1 MSERVKKAVK
11 EIRKY
16 EESKMRAIDEY
27 FMELEKNPYK
37 GLPDGFDPAAVQIK
51 EAWLELNRAKRE
63 VTVLVCKVET
73 IVKKM
78 ESLILSLMEDP
89 ASDDEIVMDILKKMK
104 LEVALLE
111 DQIKNTN
118 WDAEFYEWWLS
129 EVKKDDFFLDECR
142 RMEEDS

>member
-1 MSERVKKAVK
+1 MSERVKNAVK

-51 EAWLELNRAKRE
+51 EAWLERNRAKRE

-73 IVKKM
+73 LVKKM

-89 ASDDEIVMDILKKMK
+89 TSDEELIMDNLKEMK

-111 DQIKNTN
+111 DQIKNAN

-129 EVKKDDFFLDECR
+129 EVKKDEFFWYECC

>member
-27 FMELEKNPYK
+27 FMELEKDPYK

-51 EAWLELNRAKRE
+51 EAWMELNRAKRE

-89 ASDDEIVMDILKKMK
+89 ASDEELVMDILKEMK

-111 DQIKNTN
+111 DQIKNAN

>member
-27 FMELEKNPYK
+27 FMELEKDPYK

-78 ESLILSLMEDP
+78 ESLILSMMEDP
-89 ASDDEIVMDILKKMK
+89 ASDDEMIMDILKEMK

-111 DQIKNTN
+111 DQIKNAN
-118 WDAEFYEWWLS
+118 WDADFYKWWLS
-129 EVKKDDFFLDECR
+129 EVKKDEFFLDECC
-142 RMEEDS
+142 RMEEEK

>member
-27 FMELEKNPYK
+27 FMELEKNPYM

-73 IVKKM
+73 LVKKM
-78 ESLILSLMEDP
+78 ESLIQSLMEDP
-89 ASDDEIVMDILKKMK
+89 TSDDEMIMDILKEMK
-104 LEVALLE
+104 IEVALLE
-111 DQIKNTN
+111 DQIKNAN

-129 EVKKDDFFLDECR
+129 QARNDEFFVDECR

>member
-1 MSERVKKAVK
+1 MSERVKKAVQ

-51 EAWLELNRAKRE
+51 EAWLELNRTKRE

-73 IVKKM
+73 LVKKM
-78 ESLILSLMEDP
+78 ESLILSMMEDP
-89 ASDDEIVMDILKKMK
+89 TSDEELVMDILKEMK

-111 DQIKNTN
+111 DQIKNAN

-129 EVKKDDFFLDECR
+129 EVKKDEFFIDECR
-142 RMEEDS
+142 RMEEEK

>member
-51 EAWLELNRAKRE
+51 EAWMELNRAKRE

-73 IVKKM
+73 LVKKM
-78 ESLILSLMEDP
+78 ESLILSMMEDP
-89 ASDDEIVMDILKKMK
+89 TSDDEMVMDILKEMK

-111 DQIKNTN
+111 DQIKNTT
-118 WDAEFYEWWLS
+118 WDADFYEWWLS

>member
-51 EAWLELNRAKRE
+51 EAWMELNRAKRE

-73 IVKKM
+73 LVKKM
-78 ESLILSLMEDP
+78 ESLILSMMEDP
-89 ASDDEIVMDILKKMK
+89 TSDDEMVMAFLKEMK

-111 DQIKNTN
+111 DQIKNAN

-129 EVKKDDFFLDECR
+129 EVKKDEFFLDECC
-142 RMEEDS
+142 RMERDL

>member
-63 VTVLVCKVET
+63 VTVLVCKVESL
-73 IVKKM
+73 VKKM
-78 ESLILSLMEDP
+78 ESLILSMMEDP
-89 ASDDEIVMDILKKMK
+89 TSDEELVMDILKKMQ

-111 DQIKNTN
+111 DQIKNAN
-118 WDAEFYEWWLS
+118 WDADFYEWWLS
-129 EVKKDDFFLDECR
+129 EVKKDEFFADECR
-142 RMEEDS
+142 RMEEDA

>member
-51 EAWLELNRAKRE
+51 EAWMELNRSKRE

-73 IVKKM
+73 LVKKM
-78 ESLILSLMEDP
+78 EALIQSMMEDP
-89 ASDDEIVMDILKKMK
+89 TSDDEMVMDILKEMK
-104 LEVALLE
+104 LEVAMLE
-111 DQIKNTN
+111 DQIKNAN

-129 EVKKDDFFLDECR
+129 QVKKDEFFWYECC
-142 RMEEDS
+142 RMEEEK

>member
-27 FMELEKNPYK
+27 FMELEKNPYT

-73 IVKKM
+73 LVKKM
-78 ESLILSLMEDP
+78 ETLIQSMMEDP
-89 ASDDEIVMDILKKMK
+89 ASDDEMVMDILKEMK

-111 DQIKNTN
+111 DQIKNST
-118 WDAEFYEWWLS
+118 WDAEFYEWWLE
-129 EVKKDDFFLDECR
+129 EVKKDEFFLDECR

>member
-27 FMELEKNPYK
+27 FMELEKDPYK

-63 VTVLVCKVET
+63 VTVLACKVET
-73 IVKKM
+73 LVKKM
-78 ESLILSLMEDP
+78 ESLILSMMEDP
-89 ASDDEIVMDILKKMK
+89 ASDDEMTMDILKEMK

-111 DQIKNTN
+111 DQIKNAN
-118 WDAEFYEWWLS
+118 WDTEFYEWWLS

>member
-73 IVKKM
+73 LVKKM
-78 ESLILSLMEDP
+78 ESLIQSLMEDP
-89 ASDDEIVMDILKKMK
+89 TSDDELVMAFLKEMK
-104 LEVALLE
+104 VEVALLE
-111 DQIKNTN
+111 DQIKNAN
-118 WDAEFYEWWLS
+118 WDAEFYEWWLN
-129 EVKKDDFFLDECR
+129 EVKKDEFFVDECR
-142 RMEEDS
+142 RMEEDA

>member
-1 MSERVKKAVK
+1 MSERVKKAVQ

-73 IVKKM
+73 LVKKM
-78 ESLILSLMEDP
+78 ETLILSMMEDP
-89 ASDDEIVMDILKKMK
+89 TSDEELVMDILKEMQ

-111 DQIKNTN
+111 DQIKNST

-129 EVKKDDFFLDECR
+129 EVKKDEFFMDECR
-142 RMEEDS
+142 RMEEDT

>member
-11 EIRKY
+11 EIRNY

-73 IVKKM
+73 LVKKM
-78 ESLILSLMEDP
+78 EALIQSLMEDP
-89 ASDDEIVMDILKKMK
+89 TSDDEMIMDILKEMK
-104 LEVALLE
+104 LEVAMLE
-111 DQIKNTN
+111 DQIKNAN

-129 EVKKDDFFLDECR
+129 EVKKDEFFLDECR
-142 RMEEDS
+142 RMEEDA

>member
-1 MSERVKKAVK
+1 MSERVKKAVQ
-11 EIRKY
+11 EIRKH
-16 EESKMRAIDEY
+16 EESKMRPIDEY

-73 IVKKM
+73 ILKKM
-78 ESLILSLMEDP
+78 ESLIQSLMEDP
-89 ASDDEIVMDILKKMK
+89 TSDDEMVMDILKEMK

-111 DQIKNTN
+111 DQIKNAN
-118 WDAEFYEWWLS
+118 WDAEFYEWWIS
-129 EVKKDDFFLDECR
+129 EVKNDEFFVDECR

>member
-16 EESKMRAIDEY
+16 EESKMRAIDDY

-63 VTVLVCKVET
+63 VTVLACKVET
-73 IVKKM
+73 LVKKM
-78 ESLILSLMEDP
+78 ESLILSMMEDP
-89 ASDDEIVMDILKKMK
+89 TSDEELVMDILKEMK

-111 DQIKNTN
+111 DQIKNAN

-129 EVKKDDFFLDECR
+129 EVKKDEFFLDECH

>member
-51 EAWLELNRAKRE
+51 EVWLELNRAKRE
-63 VTVLVCKVET
+63 VTVLVCKLET

-78 ESLILSLMEDP
+78 EALILSLMEDP
-89 ASDDEIVMDILKKMK
+89 TSDDEIAIDILKEMK

-111 DQIKNTN
+111 DQIKNAN

-129 EVKKDDFFLDECR
+129 QVKKNEFFLDECC
-142 RMEEDS
+142 RMEEEK

>member
-16 EESKMRAIDEY
+16 EESKMRAIDEF

-37 GLPDGFDPAAVQIK
+37 GLPDGFDPGAVQIK
-51 EAWLELNRAKRE
+51 EAWLELNRSKRE

-73 IVKKM
+73 LVKKM
-78 ESLILSLMEDP
+78 EALIQSLMEDP
-89 ASDDEIVMDILKKMK
+89 TSDDEMVMDILKKMK

-111 DQIKNTN
+111 DQIKNST

-129 EVKKDDFFLDECR
+129 EVKKDEFFADECR
-142 RMEEDS
+142 RMEEDA

>member
-1 MSERVKKAVK
+1 MSERVKKAVQ

-16 EESKMRAIDEY
+16 EESKMRAIDEF
-27 FMELEKNPYK
+27 FMELEKNPYM
-37 GLPDGFDPAAVQIK
+37 GLPDGFDPGAVQIK
-51 EAWLELNRAKRE
+51 EAWMELNRSKRE

-73 IVKKM
+73 LVKKM
-78 ESLILSLMEDP
+78 EALIQSLMEDP
-89 ASDDEIVMDILKKMK
+89 TSDDERVMDILKKMK

-129 EVKKDDFFLDECR
+129 QVKKDEFFWDECR
-142 RMEEDS
+142 RMEEDA

>member
-1 MSERVKKAVK
+1 MSERVKKAVQ

-73 IVKKM
+73 LVKKM
-78 ESLILSLMEDP
+78 ESLILSMMEDP
-89 ASDDEIVMDILKKMK
+89 TSDEELVMDILKEMK

-111 DQIKNTN
+111 DQIKNTT

-129 EVKKDDFFLDECR
+129 EVKKDEFFLDECR
-142 RMEEDS
+142 RMEEEK

>member
-1 MSERVKKAVK
+1 MSQRFKKAVK

-16 EESKMRAIDEY
+16 DESKMRAIDEY

-73 IVKKM
+73 LVKKM
-78 ESLILSLMEDP
+78 ESLILSTMEDP
-89 ASDDEIVMDILKKMK
+89 TSDNEMVMDILKDMK

-111 DQIKNTN
+111 DQIKNAN

>member
-51 EAWLELNRAKRE
+51 ETWLELNRAKRE

-73 IVKKM
+73 LVKKM
-78 ESLILSLMEDP
+78 ESLILSMMEDP
-89 ASDDEIVMDILKKMK
+89 TSDEELVMDILKEMK

-111 DQIKNTN
+111 DQIKNAK

-129 EVKKDDFFLDECR
+129 EVKKDEFFVDECQ

>member
-27 FMELEKNPYK
+27 FMELEKDPYK

-73 IVKKM
+73 LVKKM
-78 ESLILSLMEDP
+78 ESLILSMMEDP
-89 ASDDEIVMDILKKMK
+89 TSDEELVMDILKEMK

-111 DQIKNTN
+111 DQIKNAN

-142 RMEEDS
+142 RMEEEK

>member
-1 MSERVKKAVK
+1 MSERVKKAVQ
-11 EIRKY
+11 EIRKH

-51 EAWLELNRAKRE
+51 EAWMELNRSKRE

-73 IVKKM
+73 LVKKM
-78 ESLILSLMEDP
+78 ESLIQSLMEDP
-89 ASDDEIVMDILKKMK
+89 TSDDEMVMDILKEMK

-111 DQIKNTN
+111 DQIKNAN
-118 WDAEFYEWWLS
+118 WDADFYKWWLS
-129 EVKKDDFFLDECR
+129 EVKKDEFFADECR

>member
-73 IVKKM
+73 ILKKM

-89 ASDDEIVMDILKKMK
+89 TSDEELVMDILKEMK

-111 DQIKNTN
+111 DQIKNAN

-129 EVKKDDFFLDECR
+129 EVKKDEFFWYECC
-142 RMEEDS
+142 RMGEEK

>member
-73 IVKKM
+73 LVKKM

-89 ASDDEIVMDILKKMK
+89 TSDEELVMDILKEMK

-111 DQIKNTN
+111 DQIKNAS

-129 EVKKDDFFLDECR
+129 EVKKDEFFIDECR
-142 RMEEDS
+142 RMEEAS

>member
-1 MSERVKKAVK
+1 MSERVKKAVQ

-51 EAWLELNRAKRE
+51 EAWMELNRAKRE

-73 IVKKM
+73 LVKKM
-78 ESLILSLMEDP
+78 ESLILSMMEDP
-89 ASDDEIVMDILKKMK
+89 ASDEELVMDILKKMQ

-111 DQIKNTN
+111 DQIKNTT

-129 EVKKDDFFLDECR
+129 EVKKDEFFLDECR
-142 RMEEDS
+142 RMEEEK